1 MVTRPSTRGADSMA
15 RAVTEL
21 YAQGQADYGLEPIV
35 LVDRHGSPVGPIR
48 DGDAVVFCCRRG
60 EREVQLTE
68 AFTDRAFS
76 HFPRPAFRD
85 LEFVILTLYHEK
97 FKDLPVAFAPSMIQ
111 DTLAEAVSRAG
122 MGQLHVAESE
132 KFSHVTF
139 FFNGGRGHPFDG
151 EQDIRVPS
159 PSTPAFDLV
168 PEMSL
173 PQVADEVVKGIRQG
187 YDLIITN
194 FANGDAIGHT
204 SNDAAKVQC
213 ASLVDR
219 HLGGVLREAATAG
232 YLALVTADHG
242 NLEVMRHA
250 DGTPHMAHTV
260 NPVPF
265 IAIDP
270 KSSIASVCAGKLADM
285 APTILKALGLAQ
297 PAAMDG
303 VSLIPCLEG
312 KERRRVLLVILDG
325 WGIGPRDETN
335 PIFLG
340 ETPCWDSLLLEY
352 AHSQLQ
358 AAGAA
363 VGLEPGKNGN
373 SEAGHMNLGAGRV
386 ILQDDVRLDRAMQD
400 GSFYQNDVLVRAIT
414 GAKARGAAL
423 HLICLLSEKSS
434 HGCIEYPL
442 AILRMAK
449 DRALERAFVHVIF
462 DGRSTEPG
470 TAPEL
475 LRQLEGRMSEIGI
488 GQIATG
494 VGRGIALDRDR
505 NYEKI
510 RRAFEAFVDGVGKRV
525 VAD

>member
-1 MVTRPSTRGADSMA
+1 MVTRPSTRGAAAMA
-15 RAVTEL
+15 RAVSEL
-21 YAQGQADYGLEPIV
+21 YGQGQADYSLEPMV
-35 LVDRHGSPVGPIR
+35 LIDRQGCPVGPIR

-68 AFTDRAFS
+68 AFTDPAFP
-76 HFPRPAFRD
+76 HFPRPAFRR

-97 FKDLPVAFAPSMIQ
+97 FKDLPVAFAPSMIH

-122 MGQLHVAESE
+122 LRQLHVAESE

-159 PSTPAFDLV
+159 PTKSSFDMV

-173 PQVADEVVKGIRQG
+173 QQVADEVIQGIRQG
-187 YDLIITN
+187 YDLIVTN
-194 FANGDAIGHT
+194 FANGDAVGHT
-204 SNDAAKVQC
+204 SNDAAKIRC
-213 ASLVDR
+213 ASLVDHQLAR
-219 HLGGVLREAATAG
+219 VLDEAAAAG

-250 DGTPHMAHTV
+250 DGTPHMAHTA

-265 IAIDP
+265 IPIEP
-270 KSSIASVCAGKLADM
+270 LTSVPFVSDGKLADV
-285 APTILKALGLAQ
+285 APTVLAALGLGK
-297 PAAMDG
+297 PSAMDG
-303 VSLIPCLEG
+303 ANLIPCFEAP
-312 KERRRVLLVILDG
+312 ERRVLLIILDG
-325 WGIGPRDETN
+325 WGMGSPEETN
-335 PIFLG
+335 PIFLA
-340 ETPCWDSLLLEY
+340 ETPCWDSLLTEH

-358 AAGAA
+358 AAGPA
-363 VGLEPGKNGN
+363 VGLEPTKNGN
-373 SEAGHMNLGAGRV
+373 SEAGHMNMGAGRV

-400 GSFYQNDVLVRAIT
+400 GSFFQNDVLARAIL
-414 GAKARGAAL
+414 GAKDRGAAL

-449 DRALERAFVHVIF
+449 DRAFERAFLHVIF

-475 LRQLEGRMSEIGI
+475 LRQLEARMSEIGI

-505 NYEKI
+505 NYDKT

-525 VAD
+525 AAD